1 MLKPIR
7 KIIGLIAAALLTTT
21 SLTAQSPADLLAQ
34 ADDLAVHGKS
44 SKAQSLYLQ
53 AETEFRN
60 AGDSRNEMYAKFG
73 ILKYNVQLG
82 SYTASREELEQI
94 LATPLVEGD
103 PHLKIRGLEILG
115 TIDMNENTPAAF
127 NDWTN
132 LLTTAKAIGDAKWEN
147 RANGYLGIVAGI
159 NGDVGSAGKALFQAV
174 SKAEELG
181 DVAGELTFGIWLANG
196 MSTNGL
202 GDGAIRIINR
212 VEALAKKN
220 GYTDMPLQFSI
231 AKVRALSASSSNH
244 GRADAKALLQAALAD
259 ARREGILGA
268 QTDLLSQAGQMAM
281 DENDYVGAEK
291 SFAEQVEVA
300 KQASLP
306 SMRADGLLHLSQIYR
321 IQRQGDKAE
330 LAIDQG
336 TAALRDMQES
346 YDLPRFFAEKAEV
359 QLLLGHTKAADALYE
374 QATNLI
380 EGLLVNAPSSR
391 VKSSMIG
398 SMSEIYLGHFRL
410 AWNHLHDGPKAFRII
425 ESARGRALVDS
436 LGSPEKFGTQVQKS
450 PAEEEISR
458 LQRTLLHARL
468 NANNTRRVL
477 AQLDAAYDKAFPA
490 EYEGNRKEVGQL
502 KRQSVSLDALRRQ
515 LRPGEM
521 FVEYVLDAKTS
532 YAMEVTR
539 SGLTIHSLPGRSE
552 IDRLTK
558 KFLFAINGK
567 TDVNAS
573 AKALYVSIMSPMARE
588 QPTSLIVVPDGP
600 LNSIPFGAL
609 VDQKGAYL
617 SQTLTV
623 SDAPSA
629 AVYLALRTGARFE
642 TATKPF
648 LGIAYSPPESKGT
661 LVATSNTRGVFDLR
675 GPHLSP
681 LPFAREEIVTAGDT
695 LGAGA
700 VVLNG
705 DDASES
711 KLKAL
716 PLQDFKVIHLAAH
729 AVGNQVEPDRAG
741 LVLAPGN
748 GTEDGL
754 WQAREIRRTRMN
766 ADVIVLS
773 ACETGV
779 GHLQGEEG
787 VMNLARAF
795 FTAGAKSVVA
805 SLWSVEDRS
814 TATLMDSFYQH
825 LAAGATVSDA
835 LRQAQ
840 LDFIRDFGERAQ
852 PYLWAGFQVIGDGT
866 RTINVAT
873 NKTIIRS
880 AR

>member
-1 MLKPIR
+1 M
-7 KIIGLIAAALLTTT
+7 IAALILAAT

-44 SKAQSLYLQ
+44 SKAQALYLQ

-82 SYTASREELEQI
+82 SYTASREELQQI
-94 LATPLVEGD
+94 LATPLVAGD

-115 TIDMNENTPAAF
+115 TIDLNQNTSAAL
-127 NDWTN
+127 NDWTD
-132 LLTTAKAIGDAKWEN
+132 LLATAKAIGDAKWEN

-202 GDGAIRIINR
+202 GDGAVRIIDR

-220 GYTDMPLQFSI
+220 GYTEMPLQFSI
-231 AKVRALSASSSNH
+231 AKVRALSASSSSH
-244 GRADAKALLQAALAD
+244 GRADAKALLQATLAD

-321 IQRQGDKAE
+321 IQRKGDKAE

-336 TAALRDMQES
+336 IAALRDMQES

-450 PAEEEISR
+450 TAEEEISR

-468 NANNTRRVL
+468 NAANTRRVL

-502 KRQSVSLDALRRQ
+502 KRQSLSLDALRRQ

-573 AKALYVSIMSPMARE
+573 AKALYVSIISPIARE
-588 QPTSLIVVPDGP
+588 QPTSLVVVPDGP

-609 VDQKGAYL
+609 VDQNGAYL

-623 SDAPSA
+623 SVAPSA
-629 AVYLALRTGARFE
+629 AVYLALKTGAHFE

-681 LPFAREEIVTAGDT
+681 LPFAREEIVTAADT
-695 LGAGA
+695 LGTGA

-729 AVGNQVEPDRAG
+729 AVGNEVEPDRAG
-741 LVLAPGN
+741 LVLSAGN
-748 GTEDGL
+748 GSEDGL
-754 WQAREIRRTRMN
+754 WQAREIRRTRLN

-825 LAAGATVSDA
+825 LASGMTVSDA

-840 LDFIRDFGERAQ
+840 LDFIRDFGEKAQ

>member
-1 MLKPIR
+1 M
-7 KIIGLIAAALLTTT
+7 IAAAFLAAT
-21 SLTAQSPADLLAQ
+21 SLSAQSPADLLAE
-34 ADDLAVHGKS
+34 ADDLAVHGKL
-44 SKAQSLYLQ
+44 SKAQPLYLQ

-60 AGDSRNEMYAKFG
+60 AGDSRDEMYAKFG

-82 SYTASREELEQI
+82 SYTTSREEVQQL
-94 LATPLVEGD
+94 LSTPLVEGD
-103 PHLKIRGLEILG
+103 PRLKIRALEILG
-115 TIDMNENTPAAF
+115 TIDLNQNTRAAL

-132 LLTTAKAIGDAKWEN
+132 LLAIAKATGDAKWEN
-147 RANGYLGIVAGI
+147 RANGHLGIIAGM

-174 SKAEELG
+174 SKAEQLG
-181 DVAGELTFGIWLANG
+181 DVTGELTLGIWLANG
-196 MSTNGL
+196 MSSNGL
-202 GDGAIRIINR
+202 GDGAVRIIDR

-220 GYTDMPLQFSI
+220 GYTDMPLALSI
-231 AKVRALSASSSNH
+231 AKVRALSASSNDH
-244 GRADAKALLQAALAD
+244 GRANAKALLQATLAD

-281 DENDYVGAEK
+281 DESDYAGAEK
-291 SFAEQVEVA
+291 SFADQVEVA
-300 KQASLP
+300 TKASLP

-321 IQRQGDKAE
+321 IQGQGDKAE

-336 TAALRDMQES
+336 IDAVRNVQES
-346 YDLPRFFAEKAEV
+346 YDLPRFLAEKAEV
-359 QLLLGHTKAADALYE
+359 QVLLGHTKAADVLYE

-410 AWNHLHDGPKAFRII
+410 AWNHLHDGPKAFRVI

-436 LGSPEKFGTQVQKS
+436 LGTPEKFGTQVPKS
-450 PAEEEISR
+450 AAEEEIAH

-468 NANNTRRVL
+468 NANDTRRVL
-477 AQLDAAYDKAFPA
+477 AQLDEAYDKAFPA
-490 EYEGNRKEVGQL
+490 EYEGNRKEVGHVE
-502 KRQSVSLDALRRQ
+502 RQVSLGAIRRQ
-515 LRPGEM
+515 LRPGEA

-539 SGLTIHSLPGRSE
+539 SGLVIHSLPGRSE

-558 KFLFAINGK
+558 KFLSAINRKG
-567 TDVNAS
+567 DVSAD
-573 AKALYVSIMSPMARE
+573 AKALYGSVISPIARE
-588 QPTSLIVVPDGP
+588 QLTSIIVVPDGP
-600 LNSIPFGAL
+600 LNAIPFGAL
-609 VDQKGAYL
+609 VDPKGAYL

-623 SDAPSA
+623 SVAPSA
-629 AVYLALRTGARFE
+629 AVYLALKVRAHTE

-648 LGIAYSPPESKGT
+648 LGIAYSPPESKDT
-661 LVATSNTRGVFDLR
+661 LVASSNTRGVFDLR

-681 LPFAREEIVTAGDT
+681 LPFAREEIVTAADT
-695 LGAGA
+695 LGTGA

-711 KLKAL
+711 KLKAQ

-729 AVGNQVEPDRAG
+729 AVGNEVEPDRAA
-741 LVLAPGN
+741 LVLAAGN
-748 GTEDGL
+748 ATEDGL
-754 WQAREIRRTRMN
+754 WQAREIRRTRLD

-779 GHLQGEEG
+779 GHLQGQEG

-825 LAAGATVSDA
+825 LASGMTVSDA

-840 LDFIRDFGERAQ
+840 LDFIRDFGEKAQ

-866 RTINVAT
+866 RTINVTT